1 MRQQLVLLF
10 LIVSI
15 NWSLSLAREGLP
27 LLSPGGIGGIFLGP
41 GSETIIRGPDGSEI
55 VTEEKPGS
63 ITREDSL
70 EKQPIVVAEPQDL
83 SPVSIKNA
91 ITNEVPVSSTN
102 APIISSSTTAPA
114 VKLFTPEVAPQLSPI
129 QSTLLTGEIYNEEI
143 PPPQISPTLFSAS
156 PSFVPLNIAPLPL
169 IPPDAPIIGQPG
181 GGLSAVPAGIVSNE
195 AVSILSGTDSAT
207 ITVTN
212 QLVAAGASVQ
222 GTTVISS
229 TLAPPVLSFE
239 ASSTNAPFVLS
250 STTLTPN
257 EYATPVPV
265 IPAVAERKPFIPVVE
280 YNSIRGVINDPGV
293 IVGPLFSSTEAP
305 IISSTASPIAGNTRP
320 AVPAN
325 YLVAPDP
332 PISTTSALSP
342 SASEV
347 IPTATSASI
356 QKIPRPE
363 DSISVDD
370 RIDMGVKELKR
381 KNYKIPQVLNMA
393 LAQFYR
399 KNKYKDKD
407 NVVINDKLGELNQN
421 EITGNK
427 PLFAP
432 PALAATEYIGP
443 ALERNGIDISKVN
456 LEHVPLSEVIRLSD
470 ETYGYNVDQPFFPGR
485 YQRNVNDKQR

>member
-91 ITNEVPVSSTN
+91 IANEVLVSSTN

-169 IPPDAPIIGQPG
+169 IPPDVPIIGQPG

-212 QLVAAGASVQ
+212 QHVAAGASVQ

-239 ASSTNAPFVLS
+239 ASSTNAPSVLS

-265 IPAVAERKPFIPVVE
+265 IPAVAERKSFIPIVE

-305 IISSTASPIAGNTRP
+305 IISSTAPPIAGNTRP

-332 PISTTSALSP
+332 PISTTSGLSP

-347 IPTATSASI
+347 IPTTTSASI

-399 KNKYKDKD
+399 KIKYKDKD